1 MTKQTDGTEAW
12 DEGPTIVD
20 GIPILPPVEAL
31 SLCTKEDL
39 FYAMNQIGS
48 PWDEA
53 SPRGT
58 QKA

>member
-1 MTKQTDGTEAW
+1 MAKQTEDTEAW

-20 GIPILPPVEAL
+20 SIPILPPVEAL

-39 FYAMNQIGS
+39 FDAMTQAGS
-48 PWDEA
+48 PWDM
-53 SPRGT
+53 SSLRGT